1 MTFARA
7 LRSFLRQDPDI
18 ILVGEMRDLETAG
31 ISIEAALTGHLVVST
46 LHTNSSTEAVT
57 RLLDM
62 GIEPFMIASSV
73 NGILAQRLVK
83 TICPKCPVSAP
94 MTKDQR
100 DMMDLTEEDVSGR
113 EIHYG
118 TGCDNCNNSGYK
130 GRQGIFEMLTMDD
143 EVRELIATGTPALVL
158 RQKCIETGMQTL
170 RMDGLKVMFEGVST
184 FEEVMKYS

>member
-1 MTFARA
+1 
-7 LRSFLRQDPDI
+7 
-18 ILVGEMRDLETAG
+18 
-31 ISIEAALTGHLVVST
+31 
-46 LHTNSSTEAVT
+46 
-57 RLLDM
+57 
-62 GIEPFMIASSV
+62 
-73 NGILAQRLVK
+73 
-83 TICPKCPVSAP
+83 

-158 RQKCIETGMQTL
+158 RQKCIEAGMQTL
-170 RMDGLKVMFEGVST
+170 RMDGLRNMFAGVST

>member
-1 MTFARA
+1 
-7 LRSFLRQDPDI
+7 
-18 ILVGEMRDLETAG
+18 
-31 ISIEAALTGHLVVST
+31 
-46 LHTNSSTEAVT
+46 
-57 RLLDM
+57 
-62 GIEPFMIASSV
+62 
-73 NGILAQRLVK
+73 
-83 TICPKCPVSAP
+83 

-113 EIHYG
+113 EIQYG

-143 EVRELIATGTPALVL
+143 EVRELIATNTPALML

-170 RMDGLKVMFEGVST
+170 RLDGLRNMFAGVST